1 MNSKSMAGRMN
12 RGRALTPAAGNT
24 MAKPKDEDIDFNSIA
39 AMMCGLPLTE
49 AQEKD
54 TRKFNEQYD
63 TETAKR
69 KRMGRNGGIE
79 A

>member
-12 RGRALTPAAGNT
+12 RGRTLTPAAGNT

-49 AQEKD
+49 AQEKIPS
-54 TRKFNEQYD
+54 E
-63 TETAKR
+63 
-69 KRMGRNGGIE
+69 
-79 A
+79 